1 MKFVSK
7 KTIADIAAYKP
18 GEGNIFDNEVIKLSS
33 NENPFGCSPKAKDA
47 FLDVAKYINRYPE
60 GSSSDLRQAI
70 ANNLAINKDQI
81 TCANGSDEIF
91 NLLIAAFT
99 EAGDE
104 IIYSE
109 HGFLMYKFYALV
121 NSVTPIAAK
130 ESALKAN
137 INNILAKV
145 TNKTKLVF
153 IANPNNPT
161 GTFLTKTELED
172 LRIKLPDNVI
182 LVVDG
187 AYAEYVTQ
195 DEYENGFDL
204 VAKYS
209 NVVATRTF
217 SKIYGLAGLRI
228 GYCYASYEIT
238 EVLNKVRGPFN
249 VNLAAQLAATAAIN
263 DIDFCIKSREH
274 NNRWLKI
281 FKKEFSDI
289 GIEFIDSVANF
300 FLLKLSP
307 EVIDNYVEFLNQYKI
322 KVRKVAAYGLP
333 EYIRISVG
341 TNEENNKLLELSK
354 QFWL

>member
-7 KTIADIAAYKP
+7 KTISDIAPYKA
-18 GEGNIFDNEVIKLSS
+18 GEGNIFDSEVIKLSS
-33 NENPFGCSPKAKDA
+33 NENPFGCSPKAQAA
-47 FLDVAKYINRYPE
+47 FQDVAKYLNRYPE
-60 GSSSDLRQAI
+60 GSSNDLRSAI
-70 ANNLAINKDQI
+70 AENLAINKDQI

-121 NSVTPIAAK
+121 NSVNPIAAK
-130 ESALKAN
+130 ETDLKAN
-137 INNILAKV
+137 INNILAQV

-161 GTFLTKTELED
+161 GTYLTKGELED
-172 LRIKLPDNVI
+172 LRSKLPENVI

-217 SKIYGLAGLRI
+217 SKIYGLASLRV
-228 GYCYASYEIT
+228 GYCYASSEIT

-249 VNLAAQLAATAAIN
+249 VNLAAQLAATAAVE
-263 DIDFCIKSREH
+263 DVEFCNMSRDH
-274 NNRWLKI
+274 NNKWLKI
-281 FKKEFSDI
+281 FKAEFNEI
-289 GIEFIDSVANF
+289 GIDFVDSVGNF
-300 FLLKLSP
+300 FLLKLN
-307 EVIDNYVEFLNQYKI
+307 EVEIDKYVDFLNEHKL

-341 TNEENNKLLELSK
+341 TDDENNKLLELSK